1 MNTLV
6 PVTFRFPGSLVPR
19 ARRVTVVGPFNGWRG
34 NSHRLTRI
42 PGGDWIIT
50 VFLPPGRVVYGFDV
64 DGTRWPDP
72 RSGDRISTGPGSD
85 LSVRHVDLDAGAPE
99 ARFAPTRGEPFV
111 PQPLTVSGVH
121 ADVPQPFI
129 LPDPWSDPYWYPRG
143 PA

>member
-19 ARRVTVVGPFNGWRG
+19 ARRVTVIGPFNGWRG
-34 NSHRLTRI
+34 NSHRLTRS

-72 RSGDRISTGPGSD
+72 RSGDRISTRSGSE
-85 LSVRHVDLDAGAPE
+85 LSVRHVSLDVGAPE
-99 ARFAPTRGEPFV
+99 VFAPTRGE
-111 PQPLTVSGVH
+111 
-121 ADVPQPFI
+121 
-129 LPDPWSDPYWYPRG
+129 
-143 PA
+143 

>member
-19 ARRVTVVGPFNGWRG
+19 ARRVTVIGPFNGWRG

-50 VFLPPGRVVYGFDV
+50 FFLPPGRVVYGFDV

-72 RSGDRISTGPGSD
+72 RSGDRMSTGWGSE
-85 LSVRHVDLDAGAPE
+85 LSVRHVGLDAGAPE
-99 ARFAPTRGEPFV
+99 MRFAATRGE
-111 PQPLTVSGVH
+111 
-121 ADVPQPFI
+121 
-129 LPDPWSDPYWYPRG
+129 
-143 PA
+143 